1 MERYVTLVLKIIQ
14 KMFDTIA
21 QEDNKQRQQQLATF
35 AKTRI
40 YVYTVTR
47 IIPSV
52 NGQRRV
58 EDMLDSGISL
68 ENLENIRTFYRGLA
82 INNFAHS

>member
-1 MERYVTLVLKIIQ
+1 M
-14 KMFDTIA
+14 
-21 QEDNKQRQQQLATF
+21 F
-35 AKTRI
+35 AKTRV

-58 EDMLDSGISL
+58 EDMLETGISL

-82 INNFAHS
+82 IENFAHSQEFLKEESVLVTERIAFAEKCIEAKAKKMN